1 MFTVNV
7 NNMAGI
13 YMFIEL
19 FIKKLKWK
27 CGSTDSWL
35 VLLQSIYAYGSQN
48 QQKIIVM
55 EMTFNAIQKHL

>member
-19 FIKKLKWK
+19 FIDKFKWK
-27 CGSTDSWL
+27 CGSTDRRF
-35 VLLQSIYAYGSQN
+35 
-48 QQKIIVM
+48 IIAM
-55 EMTFNAIQKHL
+55 NLWIWKSKSTENYCNGDDT

>member
-7 NNMAGI
+7 NSVASI

-27 CGSTDSWL
+27 CGSIGSWL
-35 VLLQSIYAYGSQN
+35 LLLQCIYAYGSQN
-48 QQKIIVM
+48 QQKIIV
-55 EMTFNAIQKHL
+55 